1 MAMGVKGNYILAVI
15 KTTETYDNLRDS
27 LADLQMEMSNLKEIS
42 ANNCTYKIEYFLRG
56 YLKFL
61 ALLCGLG
68 RANEDYACVWCKC
81 PREQRWDTSKTWSI
95 NDSKFGA
102 KTVTKKSRFSTGKKL
117 NCKAQPLFDFISMDH
132 VIIDTLHF
140 FLRISDVLIDLFI
153 RELRRSDAIEKK
165 KPLMDSQGINIYMA
179 CYEEFIKSMG
189 ITFNFRI
196 NKESKKLEYRDLTEP
211 EKLKLFQNINIPT
224 YACPSLQSK
233 QRHTS
238 DLG

>member
-1 MAMGVKGNYILAVI
+1 MI
-15 KTTETYDNLRDS
+15 
-27 LADLQMEMSNLKEIS
+27 
-42 ANNCTYKIEYFLRG
+42 
-56 YLKFL
+56 
-61 ALLCGLG
+61 
-68 RANEDYACVWCKC
+68 
-81 PREQRWDTSKTWSI
+81 
-95 NDSKFGA
+95 
-102 KTVTKKSRFSTGKKL
+102 
-117 NCKAQPLFDFISMDH
+117 DF
-132 VIIDTLHF
+132 
-140 FLRISDVLIDLFI
+140 FI